1 MKVLKLVLQLFKA
14 VVFVFQI
21 PKKLGRK
28 LQEALDDY
36 SEMAPYRIRMMSNS
50 FSGSTATGLSS
61 IKNKAPGAP
70 STFDP
75 FSGRDEF
82 TRREMIIWRLIDFDR
97 MMFGKHDPIT
107 ARQWITLGDLHWE
120 YRHPGEARMFYQR
133 GLKVFRMSCENTDDR
148 LIAAQ
153 KKLANCY
160 VAIGSYEEA
169 EVLFRE
175 IAAAFELKL
184 SATKLIAEGTT
195 CGDST
200 GEGRASKAGK
210 TSTSVVDLTAE
221 SVVNFLALA
230 ETLKRQKKYLEAT
243 AVLNQVVD
251 IHEASGLPSGDDCL
265 GVYMELSS
273 TYEQAGDAMKANL
286 FNTTARQ
293 LDFMRVVEK
302 AVGAEARSLIL
313 ELEALVLLYRR
324 RDKHAVV
331 DALNKRIRICHL
343 VDRTSGP
350 NYPGIEA
357 DLESLALLLD
367 ARAEGADATRA
378 FHLRARRKRILD
390 KMSNKVS
397 LLAMVV
403 AGKLSWLFAAVE
415 SCEPMIAAALCSLM

>member
-1 MKVLKLVLQLFKA
+1 VKALKLVLQLFKA

-36 SEMAPYRIRMMSNS
+36 AEMAPYRIRMMSMS

-61 IKNKAPGAP
+61 VKKAGPGAP
-70 STFDP
+70 STFDQ
-75 FSGRDEF
+75 FRGRDEF
-82 TRREMIIWRLIDFDR
+82 TRREMIIWRFIDFDR

-120 YRHPGEARMFYQR
+120 YRHPGEARTFYQR
-133 GLKVFRMSCENTDDR
+133 GLKIFRMSCEKIDDR

-160 VAIGSYEEA
+160 VAIGSYADA

-175 IAAAFELKL
+175 IAEAFELKL
-184 SATKLIAEGTT
+184 NAAKPIVEGTT
-195 CGDST
+195 GGGS
-200 GEGRASKAGK
+200 ASKDGK
-210 TSTSVVDLTAE
+210 TSTSVVDLTTE
-221 SVVNFLALA
+221 SLINFLALA

-251 IHEASGLPSGDDCL
+251 IYEASGLPSGEDCL
-265 GVYMELSS
+265 SVYMELSS
-273 TYEQAGDAMKANL
+273 TYEQAGDGTKADL

-302 AVGAEARSLIL
+302 AVGAEARSLVL
-313 ELEALVLLYRR
+313 ELEALASLYRK

-357 DLESLALLLD
+357 DLESLALLFD

-390 KMSNKVS
+390 KISNKVS
-397 LLAMVV
+397 MLAMVV

-415 SCEPMIAAALCSLM
+415 SCEPMIATALCSLM